1 MALCRHGGR
10 ASEALLT
17 KDGGRRFGVA
27 PGAAVWPTT
36 QRHGVARTGMACEL
50 CCIHALHA

>member
-17 KDGGRRFGVA
+17 KYGGRRFGVA